1 MADHVSSLPHVLSTV
16 VSDLADL
23 LQKEMRLLRA
33 ELSQKLAL
41 GIRAGVWMAIAVA
54 LLIFAA
60 LLSVQACVLGLTAAT
75 GMALHW
81 SSLIV
86 AAALGLL
93 AGAAFIKARADVPDQ
108 FTPGRSVNQINRDIT
123 AVKEQLT

>member
-1 MADHVSSLPHVLSTV
+1 MADHVSSLPQVLSRV

-23 LQKEMRLLRA
+23 LQKEMRLVRA

-41 GIRAGVWMAIAVA
+41 SLRAGVWMAIAVA
-54 LLIFAA
+54 LLSLAA
-60 LLSVQACVLGLTAAT
+60 LLALQACVLGLAAAT

-86 AAALGLL
+86 ATALGLL
-93 AGAAFIKARADVPDQ
+93 SGAAFIKARADVPDQ
-108 FTPGRSVNQINRDIT
+108 FIPGRSLNQFKRDIT
-123 AVKEQLT
+123 AAKEQWT